1 LRILFVGMPGSVHT
15 ARWINQ
21 ISDLGWD
28 LHLFAS
34 TPDPP
39 HSKLRNITVYAP
51 SFARPP
57 ALDRSVRLRGLSPL
71 TIGAERLGQR
81 VLNATWLSRIIRR
94 VKPDLIHAL
103 ETQRAGYMTGDAKAR
118 TKGAFPRFMLSAWGN
133 DLYLFGRLPDHA
145 ARIRATLEQCN
156 FFTAD
161 CDRDIEV
168 VREFGFTGK
177 TFPALPGSGGLDIET
192 AKKLQSSI
200 PPSQRRTVTLKGYQ
214 NWAGRALD
222 GMRALELCADV
233 LQDYRIVIY
242 FANEDVAIAAQLMS
256 QRIGIPVDV
265 VPRASYEESLRMH
278 ARARVSVGVSI
289 SDGLPLSTVESA
301 LMGAFPVQT
310 NTSCA
315 GERFR
320 DGAGILLVSP
330 DDINAI
336 AAAIRRA
343 LTDDELV
350 DRAAE
355 MNFDY
360 ISRNLSIEAVKPQ
373 VVTMYRQILGG
384 ALT

>member
-1 LRILFVGMPGSVHT
+1 MPGSVHT
-15 ARWINQ
+15 ARWISQ

-34 TPDPP
+34 TSEPP

-57 ALDRSVRLRGLSPL
+57 ELDRSVRLRGLSPL
-71 TIGAERLGQR
+71 RVGAERLAQR
-81 VLNATWLSRIIRR
+81 VLNATWLTRIISR

-103 ETQRAGYMTGDAKAR
+103 ETQRAGYMTADAKLKM
-118 TKGAFPRFMLSAWGN
+118 KGAFPPFMLSVWGN
-133 DLYLFGRLPDHA
+133 DLYLFGRLSDHA
-145 ARIRATLEQCN
+145 ERIRATLAQCDY
-156 FFTAD
+156 FTAD
-161 CDRDIEV
+161 CNRDIEA
-168 VREFGFTGK
+168 VRKFGFTGK

-192 AKKLQSSI
+192 ARPLRSSI

-214 NWAGRALD
+214 HWAGRALD
-222 GMRALELCADV
+222 GLRALERCADV
-233 LQDYRIVIY
+233 LQDYRIVVY
-242 FANEDVAIAAQLMS
+242 FALEDVAIAAQLMS
-256 QRIGIPVDV
+256 QRTGIPVDI
-265 VPRASYEESLRMH
+265 VPHTSYEESLRMH
-278 ARARVSVGVSI
+278 AHARVSLGVAI

-315 GERFR
+315 GERLR
-320 DGAGILLVSP
+320 DGAGILLVPP
-330 DDINAI
+330 DDIEAI

-360 ISRNLSIEAVKPQ
+360 ISRNLSIEAVQPQ
-373 VVTMYRQILGG
+373 VVTMYRQILEN
-384 ALT
+384 ARS